1 MDRLG
6 IIVIYLNYEGS
17 DINMNRL
24 GSLITQLE
32 STEKY
37 DKENILIEI
46 YIYLQETEMDLNE
59 SQRVFVNLS
68 QLRDI
73 SLADGS
79 QAFFDDWGKELIDIK
94 VLAKYISS
102 NSCKMLEKLIQKQYL
117 EFDEWIAENQWIFND
132 ELSNIVRSYFGV

>member
-6 IIVIYLNYEGS
+6 IIVIHLNYEGS

-24 GSLITQLE
+24 GLLITQLE

-37 DKENILIEI
+37 DKENVLIYI
-46 YIYLQETEMDLNE
+46 YIYLQEAEMGLNE

-94 VLAKYISS
+94 VLTKYISS

-132 ELSNIVRSYFGV
+132 ELSDIVRSYFGV